1 MSSSGWAP
9 GSSVGS
15 AGMPRWQQAACL
27 SGPGVGP
34 PERHK
39 YNQIT
44 LITRVE
50 KRGSGGG
57 GLENELTRS
66 QLQSYKDIQ
75 YNQTIYYRN
84 NLT

>member
-27 SGPGVGP
+27 SGPGEGP

-39 YNQIT
+39 YN
-44 LITRVE
+44 E
-50 KRGSGGG
+50 KLDYKGEMGLGGG
-57 GLENELTRS
+57 GLENESTRS

>member
-39 YNQIT
+39 YNQ
-44 LITRVE
+44 
-50 KRGSGGG
+50 
-57 GLENELTRS
+57 NF
-66 QLQSYKDIQ
+66 DD
-75 YNQTIYYRN
+75 
-84 NLT
+84 